1 MKAITDLPSA
11 KTPAAGI
18 EENSNSQ
25 RKLTMTHEDA
35 GHYRFKHPS
44 ETKLNPGI
52 AKALKRKAMN
62 NRISCAS
69 AHKIAD
75 ETGATPAEVGVA
87 LDLLEMRITNCQL
100 GLFGHSPEKKAVR
113 SSETVSPELEKAI
126 RNSLASDRIS
136 CLSCW
141 EIAARFGIA
150 RIDVSAACEALEL
163 KIGACQLGAFR

>member
-1 MKAITDLPSA
+1 MKAMADLPSA
-11 KTPAAGI
+11 ETRAAGT
-18 EENSNSQ
+18 ENNSNTQ

-35 GHYRFKHPS
+35 GHYRLKHPS
-44 ETKLNPGI
+44 ETELNPRI
-52 AKALKRKAMN
+52 AEAVKRKATN

-69 AHKIAD
+69 AHEIAD
-75 ETGATPAEVGVA
+75 ETGATPAEVGIA

-100 GLFGHSPEKKAVR
+100 GLFGHSPEKKAVK

-126 RNSLASDRIS
+126 RNSLEDNRIS

-150 RIDVSAACEALEL
+150 RIEVSAACEALEL

>member
-1 MKAITDLPSA
+1 MKEKADLPSA
-11 KTPAAGI
+11 ETTAAGT
-18 EENSNSQ
+18 ENNSNTY

-35 GHYRFKHPS
+35 GHYRLKHPLQ
-44 ETKLNPGI
+44 TDLNTRI
-52 AKALKRKAMN
+52 AEAVKRKARN
-62 NRISCAS
+62 NKISCAS
-69 AHKIAD
+69 AHEIAD
-75 ETGATPAEVGVA
+75 ETGAKPAEVGVA

-100 GLFGHSPEKKAVR
+100 GLFGHSPEKKVVK

-163 KIGACQLGAFR
+163 KINACQLGAFR

>member
-1 MKAITDLPSA
+1 MKEKADLPSA
-11 KTPAAGI
+11 ETRAAGI
-18 EENSNSQ
+18 ENNSNTQ

-35 GHYRFKHPS
+35 GHYRLKHPS
-44 ETKLNPGI
+44 QTDLDPRI
-52 AKALKRKAMN
+52 AEVLKQKATN

-69 AHKIAD
+69 AHEIAD
-75 ETGATPAEVGVA
+75 ETGVTPAEVGVA
-87 LDLLEMRITNCQL
+87 LDLLEMRITNCQM
-100 GLFGHSPEKKAVR
+100 GLFGHSPEKKAVT

>member
-1 MKAITDLPSA
+1 
-11 KTPAAGI
+11 
-18 EENSNSQ
+18 
-25 RKLTMTHEDA
+25 MTHEDA
-35 GHYRFKHPS
+35 GHYRLKHPA
-44 ETKLNPGI
+44 ETELNPRI
-52 AKALKRKAMN
+52 AEAVKRKATN

-69 AHKIAD
+69 AHEIVD
-75 ETGATPAEVGVA
+75 ETGATPAEVGIA

-126 RNSLASDRIS
+126 RNSLEDNRIS

-150 RIDVSAACEALEL
+150 RIDVSAACETLGL

>member
-1 MKAITDLPSA
+1 
-11 KTPAAGI
+11 
-18 EENSNSQ
+18 
-25 RKLTMTHEDA
+25 MTHEDA
-35 GHYRFKHPS
+35 GHYRLKHPS
-44 ETKLNPGI
+44 QTELDPRI
-52 AKALKRKAMN
+52 ADAVKRKATN

-75 ETGATPAEVGVA
+75 ETGATPAEVGVV

-100 GLFGHSPEKKAVR
+100 GLFGHSPEKKAVK

-126 RNSLASDRIS
+126 RNAIEDNRIS

-141 EIAARFGIA
+141 EIAARFDIA
-150 RIDVSAACEALEL
+150 RIDVSAACEALEV